1 MVHLLQEVEVV
12 EVLHNNLP
20 AELAVLAEAEL
31 DQVQGVIIP
40 SQRLDQLILAAAA
53 EAHKIF
59 LVKLAVLV
67 W

>member
-1 MVHLLQEVEVV
+1 M

-31 DQVQGVIIP
+31 DQVQGLIVP
-40 SQRLDQLILAAAA
+40 NQRLDQLILAAAA
-53 EAHKIF
+53 AAHKIL